1 MCGISGIISFNKNI
15 NHQNLKSDLKKMID
29 EIFIEDQMAKVYG

>member
-29 EIFIEDQMAKVYG
+29 EISHRGPDGEGIW